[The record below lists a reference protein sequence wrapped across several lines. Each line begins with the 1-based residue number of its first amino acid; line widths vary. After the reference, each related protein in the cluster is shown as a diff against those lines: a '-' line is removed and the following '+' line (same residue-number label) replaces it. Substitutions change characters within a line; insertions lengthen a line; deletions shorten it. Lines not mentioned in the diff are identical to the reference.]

1 MTLELNLRFPQPD
14 RVIVEF
20 DGEESEP
27 HAFVSPLDET
37 DLQEIRW
44 YLEVYSASYT
54 ADVDD
59 DRARRI
65 AAQLKQW
72 GEALFK
78 AVFAGDAHEL
88 FSEFR
93 RQTEPG
99 RLVTISSAHPA
110 ILSLPWELL
119 HTPKGA
125 YLFNER
131 PRISIRRNL
140 AGTRGGR
147 RPMRVQPKERLRLL
161 FVVSRP
167 TGAGFL
173 DPRLEAQATLKAL
186 EEKGMGRVEVEFL
199 RPATLQALVDRLE
212 DEDLPPIDI
221 LHFDGHGV
229 FDPDGR
235 WQAEAK
241 QTPLPNSLS
250 GLKVED
256 AIAARGA
263 NQGYLLFEEA
273 DGGRALVS
281 AERLGQLLHQQAIGL
296 VVLSACQSATVAGEE
311 ALGSVAAR
319 LTQAGIPS
327 VLAMT
332 YSVLVTTTREL
343 FAAFYENLVRG
354 KGIGESL
361 DNARRRLMMHPERGE
376 RQRGQERITLRL
388 EDWFLP
394 ALYQAG
400 RDVPLLSPH
409 PLAPSPDLG
418 EGEPD
423 THPSSAGS
431 EVGGEGNNLPELQE
445 AGFFGRSWELWQIER
460 AFVQGTRRLTISGF
474 GGQGK
479 TYLAVEVGRWL
490 QRTGMFQRVCL
501 VDYAAF
507 QGVDA
512 VSLAVSTLATVL
524 AQNLLDAAA
533 ASRALAAQPTLLI
546 LDNLE
551 TLPPEPLRELLDA
564 AKQWSEAGKSRVL
577 LTTRTPDFNH
587 ADYRTEGSLK
597 HQSLPL
603 TGLAPEDAL
612 AYFQELQKLPPAPQ
626 VDPPRREVLLHL
638 FEQVQ
643 FHPLS
648 IGLLARQL
656 KTRRPAELGKQLE
669 ALVAETP
676 DNPLLASLSLSLE
689 RLDAAAQQMLPRL
702 GVFQGGALEPDLL
715 AITEFTEA
723 EWQTLRPTLEA
734 TGLLQAEWFLGVPV
748 PYLKFHPTLAPTLWA
763 RLSAAEQGKLL
774 VRYRQ
779 RYYEVSRY
787 LYYEDQRNPH
797 QARAIVRWEL
807 RNLLFAVQAALD
819 AAEDWA
825 VDFVNNVNRFLDN
838 FGLRRDR
845 DHLTQRVTQLTTE
858 VGSPTWFL
866 AQSNVGEQL
875 FNAGRYR
882 EAAQVFADMLTG
894 LGEASSYNQ
903 CVTLTLLGRCLEFQ
917 GQTAQAA
924 QCYRQGLAVAA
935 QLDPSDGVKH
945 QIGAL
950 QTDLADV
957 SAAMGDYT
965 GAKAAYE
972 SAMAI
977 SQELGDLRGIAV
989 KNGQLGTLALR
1000 QGDLPEAAHRY
1011 QKALTT
1017 FQCLH
1022 EPEAEA
1028 VGWHQLGMVYQ
1039 EARQWQAAEQA
1050 YREAA
1055 RLSEAQG
1062 NLAEAA
1068 QTWNH
1073 LAIVNQLAGNSIEA
1087 EAWYRKAIEGK
1098 RRVGDSSSLAI
1109 SLNNLADLLQSQ
1121 SNRLPE
1127 ARQLAEEALAIK
1139 QTLDPAAAAIWKT
1152 YNILAQIAEQQNQPD
1167 QVREYHR
1174 LARQAKAAFAG
1185 TSYQLQ
1191 KHGQLI
1197 AAVVAAVDYDAV
1209 RQELEAKMNE
1219 ASPDWAN
1226 LVAALHRILDGE
1238 RDEETLWEGLDA
1250 DDSMIVSAILRGIA
1264 DPSTLAAVLP
1274 PEEA

>member
-27 HAFVSPLDET
+27 HAFISPLDEA

-78 AVFAGDAHEL
+78 AVFAEDAYERFL
-88 FSEFR
+88 EFR

-125 YLFNER
+125 YLFNEK

-147 RPMRVQPKERLRLL
+147 KSVRVQPKERLRLL

-167 TGAGFL
+167 IGAGFL

-186 EEKGMGRVEVEFL
+186 DEKGMGRVEVEFL

-235 WQAEAK
+235 FQPEAK
-241 QTPLPNSLS
+241 QTPLPASLS

-256 AIAARGA
+256 AIAASGA

-273 DGGRALVS
+273 DGSRALVS

-343 FAAFYENLVRG
+343 FAAFYEHLVRG

-361 DNARRRLMMHPERGE
+361 DNARRRLMMNPERGD

-409 PLAPSPDLG
+409 PLTPSPAMG
-418 EGEPD
+418 AGEPD
-423 THPSSAGS
+423 THPSPRGRGA
-431 EVGGEGNNLPELQE
+431 GGEGNNLPKLQE
-445 AGFFGRSWELWQIER
+445 AGFFGRSRELWLIER
-460 AFVQGTRRLTISGF
+460 ALVQGTRRITISGF

-479 TYLAVEVGRWL
+479 TYLAVEAGRWL
-490 QRTGMFQRVCL
+490 QRTGMFQRVCW
-501 VDYAAF
+501 VNYAAF

-512 VSLAVSTLATVL
+512 VGVAVSTLATVL

-564 AKQWSEAGKSRVL
+564 AKPWSEAGKSRVL

-587 ADYRTEGSLK
+587 ADYRTEGSLS

-603 TGLAPEDAL
+603 MGLAPEDAL
-612 AYFQELQKLPPAPQ
+612 AYFQALQQLPTAPQ

-656 KTRRPAELGKQLE
+656 KTRRPAELGKRLE

-676 DNPLLASLSLSLE
+676 DNPLLASLNLSLE
-689 RLDAAAQQMLPRL
+689 RLDATVQQALPRL
-702 GVFQGGALEPDLL
+702 GIFQGGAMEDDLL

-723 EWQTLRPTLEA
+723 EWQTLRPALEA
-734 TGLLQAEWFLGVPV
+734 TGLLQPEWFPGVNV

-774 VRYRQ
+774 VRYRRQ
-779 RYYEVSRY
+779 YYEVSRY
-787 LYYEDQRNPH
+787 LYHEDQRNPH
-797 QARAIVRWEL
+797 PVRAVVRWEL
-807 RNLLFAVQAALD
+807 PNLLFAVQAALD
-819 AAEDWA
+819 AGEDWA
-825 VDFVNNVNRFLDN
+825 VDFVNYLNYFLDF

-845 DHLTQRVTQLTTE
+845 DHLTQRVAQLTTA

-866 AQSNVGEQL
+866 AQTSVGQQL
-875 FNAGRYR
+875 INAGRYR
-882 EAAQVFADMLTG
+882 EAAQVFAEMLTG
-894 LGEASSYNQ
+894 LGEAASYNQ
-903 CVTLTLLGRCLEFQ
+903 CFTLGWLGRCLESQ
-917 GQTAQAA
+917 RQAAQAA
-924 QCYRQGLAVAA
+924 ECYRQGLAVAA
-935 QLDPSDGVKH
+935 QLDPDAGVKRL
-945 QIGAL
+945 IGVL
-950 QTDLADV
+950 QTDLAD
-957 SAAMGDYT
+957 ALKDMGDYA
-965 GAKAAYE
+965 GAGAAYE
-972 SAMAI
+972 ASMAI
-977 SQELGDLRGIAV
+977 SQELGDLRVMAV
-989 KNGQLGTLALR
+989 NNAQLGSLALR
-1000 QGDLPEAAHRY
+1000 QGDLPEAERRY
-1011 QKALTT
+1011 REALTT
-1017 FQCLH
+1017 FQRLH
-1022 EPEAEA
+1022 EPESEA
-1028 VGWHQLGMVYQ
+1028 VVWHQLGVVYQ
-1039 EARQWQAAEQA
+1039 EGRQWQAAEQA
-1050 YREAA
+1050 YRESA
-1055 RLSEAQG
+1055 RIGEAQG
-1062 NLAEAA
+1062 NLARAA
-1068 QTWNH
+1068 QTWNQ
-1073 LAIVNQLAGNSIEA
+1073 LAIVSENAGNLIDA
-1087 EAWYRKAIEGK
+1087 EAWYRKAIKGATAAGD
-1098 RRVGDSSSLAI
+1098 RVQVARSLY
-1109 SLNNLADLLQSQ
+1109 NLANLLQHQ
-1121 SNRLPE
+1121 ADRLPE

-1139 QTLDPAAAAIWKT
+1139 QTLDPAAAEIWTT
-1152 YNILAQIAEQQNQPD
+1152 YNILADIAEQQNQPN
-1167 QVREYHR
+1167 QVREYRR

-1185 TSYQLQ
+1185 TTYELRQ
-1191 KHGQLI
+1191 HGQWI
-1197 AAVVAAVDYDAV
+1197 AAVVTAVEDAAV
-1209 RQELEAKMNE
+1209 RQELEARMNE
-1219 ASPDWAN
+1219 APPDRVTF
-1226 LVAALHRILDGE
+1226 VAAIRRILDGE
-1238 RDEETLWEGLDA
+1238 RDEETLWEGLDLE
-1250 DDSMIVSAILRGIA
+1250 DSMIVSTILRGIA
-1264 DPSTLAAVLP
+1264 DPATLAAVLP
-1274 PEEA
+1274 PAEA